1 MMYKINMKLKN
12 GVKLYAELPAELVE
26 QLEVEH
32 PLAMGDVNGD
42 GQVDEKDA
50 MAIMDHLAGTS
61 KLDED
66 ALRRADVN
74 GDGEVSYRDAMKIM
88 DDMKE
93 NADGK

>member
-1 MMYKINMKLKN
+1 MYKISMKLRN

-26 QLEVEH
+26 QLEVER
-32 PLAMGDVNGD
+32 PLAVGDVTGD
-42 GQVDEKDA
+42 GKVDEKDA
-50 MAIMDHLAGTS
+50 MAIMDHLAGTA

-74 GDGEVSYRDAMKIM
+74 GDGQVSYLDAMQIT

>member
-1 MMYKINMKLKN
+1 MYKINMMLKN

-26 QLEVEH
+26 QLGVEH

-50 MAIMDHLAGTS
+50 MAIMDHLAGTA

-74 GDGEVSYRDAMKIM
+74 ADGTVSYLDAMQIM
-88 DDMKE
+88 DDMQE
-93 NADGK
+93 NADSK

>member
-1 MMYKINMKLKN
+1 MYYKINMKLKN

-32 PLAMGDVNGD
+32 PLAMGDVDGD
-42 GQVDEKDA
+42 GDVTASDA
-50 MAIMDHLAGTS
+50 TAIMDHLAGTA

-74 GDGEVSYRDAMKIM
+74 GDGEVSYLDAMKIT
-88 DDMKE
+88 DDIQG
-93 NADGK
+93 NVDGK

>member
-1 MMYKINMKLKN
+1 MYKINLKLKN

-26 QLEVEH
+26 QLEVER
-32 PLAMGDVNGD
+32 PLAMGDVDGD
-42 GQVDEKDA
+42 GDVTVSDA

-74 GDGEVSYRDAMKIM
+74 GDGKVSYLDAMRIM

>member
-1 MMYKINMKLKN
+1 MYKINMKLRN
-12 GVKLYAELPAELVE
+12 GVKLHAELPAELVE
-26 QLEVEH
+26 QLEVER

-50 MAIMDHLAGTS
+50 MAIMDHLAGTT

-74 GDGEVSYRDAMKIM
+74 GDGQVSYLDAMQIT
-88 DDMKE
+88 DDCDRKGRGE
-93 NADGK
+93 

>member
-1 MMYKINMKLKN
+1 MYYKINMKLKN
-12 GVKLYAELPAELVE
+12 GVKLYAELPAELVG

-32 PLAMGDVNGD
+32 PLAMGDVDGD
-42 GQVDEKDA
+42 GDVTALDA
-50 MAIMDHLAGTS
+50 SAIMDHLAGTA

-74 GDGEVSYRDAMKIM
+74 GDGEVSYLDAMKIT
-88 DDMKE
+88 DDMQE

>member
-50 MAIMDHLAGTS
+50 MAIMDHLAGTTP
-61 KLDED
+61 LDED
-66 ALRRADVN
+66 ALKRADVN
-74 GDGEVSYRDAMKIM
+74 GDGEVSYLDAMKIT
-88 DDMKE
+88 DDMQE
-93 NADGK
+93 NADSK

>member
-1 MMYKINMKLKN
+1 MYKINMKLKN
-12 GVKLYAELPAELVE
+12 GMKLYAELPAELVE

-32 PLAMGDVNGD
+32 PLAMGDVDGD
-42 GQVDEKDA
+42 GDVTVLDA
-50 MAIMDHLAGTS
+50 MAIMDHLAGTA

-74 GDGEVSYRDAMKIM
+74 GDGEVSYLDAMQIM

>member
-1 MMYKINMKLKN
+1 MYKINMMLKN

-26 QLEVEH
+26 QLEVER
-32 PLAMGDVNGD
+32 PLAMGDVDGD
-42 GQVDEKDA
+42 GDVTALDA
-50 MAIMDHLAGTS
+50 RAIMDHLAGTA

-74 GDGEVSYRDAMKIM
+74 GDGEVGYLDAMKIM

>member
-1 MMYKINMKLKN
+1 MYKISMKLRN

-26 QLEVEH
+26 QLEVER
-32 PLAMGDVNGD
+32 PLAVGDVTGD
-42 GQVDEKDA
+42 GKVDEKDA
-50 MAIMDHLAGTS
+50 MAIMDHLAGTA

-74 GDGEVSYRDAMKIM
+74 GDGQVSYLDAMQIT
-88 DDMKE
+88 DDMQE